1 MKSQTASWIRKA
13 EKDFGAAKR
22 LARVRPPYHDQ
33 VCFHCQKALLQEQGT
48 AIPKTHD
55 LEVLHA
61 LLFPHYPS
69 LKAVK
74 RGLDSLT
81 EYAVD
86 YRYPGVSA
94 NARKAKVALRLA
106 GRVRREVR
114 SILGLRG
121 SA

>member
-1 MKSQTASWIRKA
+1 LASNLLKPSVLSLQNAFHFISLPA
-13 EKDFGAAKR
+13 VEKYF
-22 LARVRPPYHDQ
+22 
-33 VCFHCQKALLQEQGT
+33 KALLQEQGT